1 MDIQPKGIVQTP
13 IEPTPVV
20 AEVDVLVCGGGVA
33 GIAAAVA
40 AARAGART
48 LLVEGSGVLGGT
60 ATGTM
65 MALLVIPF
73 DELVGFP
80 REFFAKLAAEHA
92 ASPGQVVPWDVEGY
106 KLLAME
112 TVVESG
118 ARILLYSRVSQ
129 PLMKDRRIEGVVVD
143 GKSGRQAILAGV
155 VIDSTGDGDVA
166 ASAGVPFVTGRECD
180 GAMRPMTVMG
190 RFGNI
195 DLVKLKQWTES
206 HPHDVAPD
214 PGRNIIDLAS
224 GVVRVD
230 GFFSVVAES
239 KRRGLLDENS
249 PVNYLRFSGLVPAER
264 VEHADLIFN
273 STRVYGVDGANVW
286 DLTRAQLEGM
296 RQLRD
301 LSRVCRTLI
310 PGFEKSY
317 LIESSAQIGVRETRH
332 IQGRYVLQYE
342 DIRDH
347 NHFDDSAAV
356 MTSLDYGAAEIHGPD
371 SGHEGSPQDRWARQL
386 ELPLTRFE
394 FPVRCLV
401 PAGASGLLTAG
412 RCVSVSH
419 SADRFTRNMAP
430 MSLTGQAAGTLGA
443 IMALKRDSDWADL
456 PVNELQA
463 RLSGD
468 GVPVNLRGEPSWQT
482 KR

>member
-1 MDIQPKGIVQTP
+1 MDSQPKRVVQIA

-48 LLVEGSGVLGGT
+48 LLVEGTGVLGGT
-60 ATGTM
+60 ATGSM

-80 REFFAKLAAEHA
+80 REFFVKLAAEHA
-92 ASPGQVVPWDVEGY
+92 ASSGQVVPWDVEGY

-118 ARILLYSRVSQ
+118 ARILLYSQVSQ
-129 PLMKDRRIEGVVVD
+129 PLVTDGRIEGVVVD
-143 GKSGRQAILAGV
+143 GKSGRQAILARV
-155 VIDSTGDGDVA
+155 VIDATGDGDVA
-166 ASAGVPFVTGRECD
+166 ARAGVPFVTGRESD
-180 GAMRPMTVMG
+180 GAMRPATVMG
-190 RFGNI
+190 RFGNV
-195 DLVKLKQWTES
+195 DLVKLKQWADS
-206 HPHDVAPD
+206 HPHEVAPD
-214 PGRNIIDLAS
+214 PGRNIIDLTS
-224 GVVRVD
+224 GVVRID
-230 GFFSVVAES
+230 GFFSVVDEA
-239 KRRGLLDENS
+239 KLKGLLDANC
-249 PVNYLRFSGLVPAER
+249 PINYLRFSGLVPAER

-273 STRVYGVDGANVW
+273 GTRVYGVDGADVW

-301 LSRVCRTLI
+301 LFRVCKTLI
-310 PGFEKSY
+310 PGFDNSY

-347 NHFDDSAAV
+347 NHFDDSVAV
-356 MTSLDYGAAEIHGPD
+356 MTSLDYGSAEIHGPD
-371 SGHEGSPQDRWARQL
+371 RGHEGSRQDRWARQL

-401 PAGASGLLTAG
+401 PAGVSGLLTAG

-430 MSLTGQAAGTLGA
+430 VSLTGQAAGTLGA
-443 IMALKRDSDWADL
+443 IMALKRDPDWADL
-456 PVNELQA
+456 PVKELQA
-463 RLSGD
+463 RLSAH
-468 GVPVNLRGEPSWQT
+468 GVPINL
-482 KR
+482 